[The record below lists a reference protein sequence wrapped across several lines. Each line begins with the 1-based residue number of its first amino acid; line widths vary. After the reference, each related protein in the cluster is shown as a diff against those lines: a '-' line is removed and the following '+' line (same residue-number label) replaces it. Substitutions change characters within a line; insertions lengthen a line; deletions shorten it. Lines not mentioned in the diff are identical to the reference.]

1 MKNDP
6 VEKALLLL
14 DGADPA
20 TEAGRERLT
29 GGIHSKYN
37 FVTAKAAQMVARHG
51 AVPLAGE
58 LEKALAARLERAAT
72 GAEKD
77 DKGCAA
83 KLALARA
90 MVELEYDAPQ
100 LFARGLQYIQ
110 MEPTWGRTIDVAAEF
125 RAVCAMGLVNGAYP
139 DKLRALLSLLM
150 DKEWPARSGAVRAIG
165 VEGSEAAI
173 LLLRFKAMTGD
184 ENPEVIQE
192 CFSALLGAERAQA
205 VPFIDSFCDAK
216 QEEIAEAAMLALGA
230 SRRSDAVAV
239 LENRF
244 EQRRNPRLLKT
255 LLLAVASSR
264 SEDARRWLK
273 TVAEGDGPE
282 AAAAQSAI
290 ESCWP
295 DEAGLRGSRNGE
307 VANRA

>member
-6 VEKALLLL
+6 VEKALLSLE
-14 DGADPA
+14 GADPA
-20 TEAGRERLT
+20 TEAGRKRLT
-29 GGIHSKYN
+29 AGIHSKYN
-37 FVTAKAAQMVARHG
+37 LVTAKAGQMASRHG
-51 AVPLAGE
+51 AVQLAPE
-58 LEKALAARLERAAT
+58 LEKALATRLERAAT
-72 GAEKD
+72 AEKD

-90 MVELEYDAPQ
+90 LVELEYDAPQ
-100 LFARGLQYIQ
+100 LFARGIQYVQ

-139 DKLRALLSLLM
+139 DKLRALLPLLM
-150 DKEWPARSGAVRAIG
+150 DGEWQARAGAVRAVG

-184 ENPEVIQE
+184 ENPEVLQE
-192 CFSALLGAERAQA
+192 CFSALLSAERAQA
-205 VPFIDSFCDAK
+205 VPFIDSFCDSR
-216 QEEIAEAAMLALGA
+216 QDEIAEAAMLALGG
-230 SRRSDAVAV
+230 SRRSDAVAA
-239 LENRF
+239 LEKRF

-264 SEDARRWLK
+264 SDDAQRWLK

-282 AAAAQSAI
+282 AAAARSAI

-295 DEAGLRGSRNGE
+295 DEARSGGQRTGE
-307 VANRA
+307 AVNRR

>member
-20 TEAGRERLT
+20 TGQGRNRLT
-29 GGIHSKYN
+29 GGVHSKYN
-37 FVTAKAAQMVARHG
+37 FVTAKAARMVARHG
-51 AVPLAGE
+51 AVDLAGE
-58 LEKALAARLERAAT
+58 LEKALAARLERAGA

-90 MVELEYDAPQ
+90 LVQLEYDSPD
-100 LFARGLQYIQ
+100 LFARGVQYVQ
-110 MEPTWGRTIDVAAEF
+110 MEATWGRTIDVAAEF
-125 RAVCAMGLVNGAYP
+125 RAVCAIGLVNGGHP
-139 DKLRALLSLLM
+139 DKLRALLSLLI
-150 DKEWPARSGAVRAIG
+150 DREWQARAGAARAVG

-184 ENPEVIQE
+184 ESPEVLQE
-192 CFSALLGAERAQA
+192 CFSAILSAERAQA
-205 VPFIDSFCDAK
+205 IPFIDSFCDAK
-216 QEEIAEAAMLALGA
+216 QDEIAEAAMLALGA
-230 SRRSDAVAV
+230 SRRTDALAV
-239 LENRF
+239 LQSRF
-244 EQRRNPRLLKT
+244 EQRRNPRLFKT

-264 SEDARRWLK
+264 SDDARRWLK
-273 TVAEGDGPE
+273 SVGKGDGADAV
-282 AAAAQSAI
+282 AARSAI

-295 DEAGLRGSRNGE
+295 DEARYEIVEGTD
-307 VANRA
+307 

>member
-6 VEKALLLL
+6 VEKALLSL

-29 GGIHSKYN
+29 AGVHSKYN

-58 LEKALAARLERAAT
+58 LEKALAARLERAAV
-72 GAEKD
+72 AEKD

-90 MVELEYDAPQ
+90 MVELEYDAPP
-100 LFARGLQYIQ
+100 LFARGIQYIQ

-139 DKLRALLSLLM
+139 DKLRALLPLLM
-150 DKEWPARSGAVRAIG
+150 DKEWQARTGAVRAIG

-184 ENPEVIQE
+184 ESPEVIQE
-192 CFSALLGAERAQA
+192 CFSALLSAERAQA
-205 VPFIDSFCDAK
+205 VAFIDSFCDSR
-216 QEEIAEAAMLALGA
+216 QDEIAEAAMLALGG
-230 SRRSDAVAV
+230 SRRSYALAV
-239 LENRF
+239 LTRRF
-244 EQRRNPRLLKT
+244 DQRRNPRLLNT

-264 SEDARRWLK
+264 SDDARGWLR
-273 TVAEGDGPE
+273 TVAEGDGSE

-290 ESCWP
+290 ESCWS
-295 DEAGLRGSRNGE
+295 DEARLRSNPAESVG
-307 VANRA
+307 NRA

>member
-6 VEKALLLL
+6 VEKALLSLE
-14 DGADPA
+14 GADPA

-29 GGIHSKYN
+29 AGIHSRYN
-37 FVTAKAAQMVARHG
+37 LVTAKAAQMAARHG
-51 AVPLAGE
+51 AVQLAGE
-58 LEKALAARLERAAT
+58 LEKELAARLERAAS
-72 GAEKD
+72 AEKD

-90 MVELEYDAPQ
+90 LVELEYDAPE
-100 LFARGLQYIQ
+100 LFARGIQYVQ

-125 RAVCAMGLVNGAYP
+125 RAVCAMGLVNGGYP
-139 DKLRALLSLLM
+139 DKLRALVPLLM
-150 DKEWPARSGAVRAIG
+150 DKEWPARAGAVRAIG

-184 ENPEVIQE
+184 ESPEVIQE
-192 CFSALLGAERAQA
+192 CFSALLSAERAQA
-205 VPFIDSFCDAK
+205 VAFIDSFCDSR
-216 QEEIAEAAMLALGA
+216 QDEIAEAAMLALGG
-230 SRRSDAVAV
+230 SRRSDALAA
-239 LENRF
+239 LTRRF

-264 SEDARRWLK
+264 SDDARRWLR
-273 TVAEGDGPE
+273 TVAEGDSSE

-295 DEAGLRGSRNGE
+295 HES
-307 VANRA
+307 

>member
-6 VEKALLLL
+6 VEKALLSL

-29 GGIHSKYN
+29 AGVHSKYN
-37 FVTAKAAQMVARHG
+37 FVTAKAAQMVGRHG
-51 AVPLAGE
+51 AVPLAPE
-58 LEKALAARLERAAT
+58 LEKALAVRLDRSAV
-72 GAEKD
+72 AEKD

-100 LFARGLQYIQ
+100 LFARGIQYVQ
-110 MEPTWGRTIDVAAEF
+110 MEATWGQRIDVAAEF
-125 RAVCAMGLVNGAYP
+125 RSVCAMGLVNGAYP
-139 DKLRALLSLLM
+139 DKLRALLPLLM
-150 DKEWPARSGAVRAIG
+150 DKEWQARAGAVRAIG

-192 CFSALLGAERAQA
+192 CFSALLSAERAQA
-205 VPFIDSFCDAK
+205 IAFIDSFCDST
-216 QEEIAEAAMLALGA
+216 QDEIAEAAMLALGG
-230 SRRSDAVAV
+230 SRRTDALAV
-239 LENRF
+239 LQNRF

-264 SEDARRWLK
+264 SEDARRWLR

-282 AAAAQSAI
+282 AAAAQNAI

-295 DEAGLRGSRNGE
+295 DEPRLRGDAAEG
-307 VANRA
+307 VGNRA